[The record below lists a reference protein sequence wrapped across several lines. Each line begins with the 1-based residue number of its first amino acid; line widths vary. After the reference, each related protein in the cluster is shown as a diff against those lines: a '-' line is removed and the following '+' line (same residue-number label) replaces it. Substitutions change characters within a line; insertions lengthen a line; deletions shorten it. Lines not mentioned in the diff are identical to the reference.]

1 MGVVTWVL
9 RDSVIDP
16 LDLDDEV
23 KDQAVAIAGESAV
36 SLTTD
41 RENILLGAAGQIE
54 RYSGRAWFRGPAG
67 AARVATSV
75 IETDGPGDI
84 PAVAALPS
92 SVGVSITSVE
102 LWSDAAEL
110 WTVIDY
116 IRRPLGM
123 IRVKQG
129 GTYRIVTSVLPLAI
143 YPSEIIE
150 ATARLFAFLENQ
162 KPRMVSGDMSDG
174 TIATQAGAL
183 QKSGAGEL
191 LRFTRTS
198 AI

>member
-1 MGVVTWVL
+1 M
-9 RDSVIDP
+9 
-16 LDLDDEV
+16 
-23 KDQAVAIAGESAV
+23 
-36 SLTTD
+36 
-41 RENILLGAAGQIE
+41 
-54 RYSGRAWFRGPAG
+54 
-67 AARVATSV
+67 
-75 IETDGPGDI
+75 
-84 PAVAALPS
+84 
-92 SVGVSITSVE
+92 
-102 LWSDAAEL
+102 
-110 WTVIDY
+110 IDY

-162 KPRMVSGDMSDG
+162 KPRMVSGDAADG
-174 TIATQAGAL
+174 TIATQAGAI

-198 AI
+198 SI

>member
-1 MGVVTWVL
+1 MMWTL
-9 RDSVIDP
+9 QDSVIDP

-36 SLTTD
+36 ALTTD
-41 RENILLGAAGQIE
+41 RENILIAAAGQIE

-67 AARVATSV
+67 AARVATSIV
-75 IETDGPGDI
+75 ETYGPGDV
-84 PAVAALPS
+84 PAVAALPA

-102 LWSDAAEL
+102 LWSDNSEV

-143 YPSEIIE
+143 YPSEVIE
-150 ATARLFAFLENQ
+150 ATARLFAFLENM
-162 KPRMVSGDMSDG
+162 KPRKTTGDMADG
-174 TIATQAGAL
+174 TIPTQSGAI

-191 LRFTRTS
+191 LRFTRTRS
-198 AI
+198 I